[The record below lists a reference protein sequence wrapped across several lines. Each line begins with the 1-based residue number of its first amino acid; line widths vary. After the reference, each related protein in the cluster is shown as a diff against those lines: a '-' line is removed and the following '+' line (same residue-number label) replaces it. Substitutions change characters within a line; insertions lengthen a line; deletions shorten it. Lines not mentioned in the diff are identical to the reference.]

1 MHRKEALLHELK
13 FCSKRLILAHWE
25 RNRAE
30 GFDLGMAI
38 LRLGNFQ
45 IACHVGVEIEQ

>member
-1 MHRKEALLHELK
+1 MLHELK
-13 FCSKRLILAHWE
+13 FSSKRFILAHWE
-25 RNRAE
+25 RNRDE